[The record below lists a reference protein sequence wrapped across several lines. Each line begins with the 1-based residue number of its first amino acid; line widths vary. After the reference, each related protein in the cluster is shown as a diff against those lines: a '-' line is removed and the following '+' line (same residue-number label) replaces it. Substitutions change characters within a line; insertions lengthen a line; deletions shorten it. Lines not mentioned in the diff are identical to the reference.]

1 MMTVGQRRLLAVG
14 AASCLLH
21 LCGLPVRAQQ
31 RFVPTPPVEATYML
45 NCMGCHLAD
54 GSGASGKVPS
64 LRDSLV
70 PLAMSNAGRHY
81 LVQVP
86 GVARSALSDEDLAR
100 LLAWMVRNLSAR
112 PVPAAFRDFTPREIA
127 RYRSTPLIAVRERR
141 ALLLGGS
148 RRELPR
154 RDQPAAPS
162 GRTPR
167 PAACSA
173 SERCFR

>member
-1 MMTVGQRRLLAVG
+1 MTAFRQRRLLGLG
-14 AASCLLH
+14 AAGCLLH
-21 LCGLPVRAQQ
+21 LCALTVVAQQ
-31 RFVPTPPVEATYML
+31 RFVPTPPLQTAYML

-54 GSGASGKVPS
+54 GSGAPGKVPS

-70 PLAMSNAGRHY
+70 PLAMSTAGRHY

-86 GVARSALSDEDLAR
+86 GVAQSALPDEDLAR

-112 PVPAAFRDFTPREIA
+112 PVPADFRDFTPREIA
-127 RYRSTPLIAVRERR
+127 RYRSTPLIAVSERR

-148 RRELPR
+148 GEKPR

-162 GRTPR
+162 GRVTP
-167 PAACSA
+167 PAACSE